1 MSRARPPSDDGDI
14 DSISLT
20 HDGEWIVAEADGT
33 HVASQGST
41 VAEALVNLAE
51 AIELHQGGG
60 EDIPPEEEAAVLKE
74 LGVDPDEVADAR
86 DEHDGLPEFMQ

>member
-1 MSRARPPSDDGDI
+1 MSRARPPSDGGDI

-20 HDGEWIVAEADGT
+20 HDDDQIVAEADGT
-33 HVASQGST
+33 HVASQGQT

-60 EDIPPEEEAAVLKE
+60 EDVL
-74 LGVDPDEVADAR
+74 PDEVADAR
-86 DEHDGLPEFMQ
+86 DKHDGLPDFMQ